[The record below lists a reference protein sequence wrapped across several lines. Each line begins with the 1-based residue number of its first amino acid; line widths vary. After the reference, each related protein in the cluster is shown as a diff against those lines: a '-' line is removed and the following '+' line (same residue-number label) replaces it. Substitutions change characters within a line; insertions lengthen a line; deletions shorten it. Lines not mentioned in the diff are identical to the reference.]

1 MMALA
6 FLLSL
11 CSESDAFVAASF
23 VQFGVGAQL
32 AFLVFGP
39 MVDTKLGFLYS
50 ATFTKGFF
58 RTVIVVV
65 GAVTLVGALW
75 IEVLIG

>member
-1 MMALA
+1 MESA
-6 FLLSL
+6 FTL
-11 CSESDAFVAASF
+11 ASF

-50 ATFTKGFF
+50 ASFSRAFF
-58 RTVIVVV
+58 GTVVVIVS
-65 GAVTLVGALW
+65 AVTLAGTLW